1 MFLPESGANLPLRRP
16 APVTKVVSNEYRR
29 SPGVRAAKTEGD
41 MSGQHQTSSQREFRA
56 GRARR
61 FLDRLREGAR
71 RRGRREHR
79 RERHRPRARTPGGL
93 IPALASGG
101 RPGGRRGPVAGARG
115 AQQRT
120 ASSAS
125 RSGVAPGAA
134 RERRP
139 TATARFRAWPP
150 PPRRDARKGI
160 GPQSPG
166 PRRLRFAA
174 LCAAFD
180 RRAGLPSRDRCTV
193 PARVGHSADR
203 FAGGCFADGC
213 FADGV

>member
-1 MFLPESGANLPLRRP
+1 MLLPESGANLPLRRP

-29 SPGVRAAKTEGD
+29 GPGVRAAKTEGD

-61 FLDRLREGAR
+61 FLDCLREGAR

-93 IPALASGG
+93 IPAPASGG

-134 RERRP
+134 CDRRP

-150 PPRRDARKGI
+150 PSRRDARKGI
-160 GPQSPG
+160 GPQSLAPG
-166 PRRLRFAA
+166 ACASRTRAQPSTVLQVP
-174 LCAAFD
+174 LCAIA
-180 RRAGLPSRDRCTV
+180 V
-193 PARVGHSADR
+193 PFRIALGVPVFASAERR
-203 FAGGCFADGC
+203 FAGGC
-213 FADGV
+213 

>member
-79 RERHRPRARTPGGL
+79 RERHRPRARAPGGL
-93 IPALASGG
+93 SPAPASGG

-134 RERRP
+134 CDRRP

-150 PPRRDARKGI
+150 PSRRDARKGI

-166 PRRLRFAA
+166 PRRLRVADPCSALDRLAGAA
-174 LCAAFD
+174 LRDCRTVPDRF
-180 RRAGLPSRDRCTV
+180 RRAGI
-193 PARVGHSADR
+193 R
-203 FAGGCFADGC
+203 FG
-213 FADGV
+213 